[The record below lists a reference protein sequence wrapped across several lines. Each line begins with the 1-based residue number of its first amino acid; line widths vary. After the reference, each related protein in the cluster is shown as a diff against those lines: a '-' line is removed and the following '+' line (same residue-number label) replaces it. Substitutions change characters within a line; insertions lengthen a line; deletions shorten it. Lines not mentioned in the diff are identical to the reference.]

1 MKRWTLPLVLGT
13 VGLVALA
20 AGFGVSRAMAA
31 TLMHRTSPDT
41 QSGGVGLD
49 RMMSDPSAMK
59 AMQPLHA
66 EHLKDM
72 QAWQAQYGTD
82 PQSVEAQAAL
92 KTMRKEHVR
101 EMQAAFKKLG
111 IKVPVKACD
120 VGMMDGTTGTGMM
133 DGTTGTGMMGGADGT
148 GMMDGGTD
156 SMMGSSGVTGDV
168 HAQHHGEGTAAATG
182 ASTMMGGSATSGM
195 MGGTF

>member
-20 AGFGVSRAMAA
+20 AGFGVSRATAA
-31 TLMHRTSPDT
+31 TLMHRTSTDS
-41 QSGGVGLD
+41 QKGSAGCD
-49 RMMSDPSAMK
+49 RLMSDPVAMK

-82 PQSVEAQAAL
+82 PQSIEAQGAL
-92 KTMRKEHVR
+92 TTMRREHVR
-101 EMQAAFKKLG
+101 EMRAAFKKLG
-111 IKVPVKACD
+111 IKVPARACKLS
-120 VGMMDGTTGTGMM
+120 MMGGAS
-133 DGTTGTGMMGGADGT
+133 GTGMMGGGT
-148 GMMDGGTD
+148 DGMMGG
-156 SMMGSSGVTGDV
+156 SGATGDV

-182 ASTMMGGSATSGM
+182 VSTMMGGSVSSGM
-195 MGGTF
+195 MGGGTY